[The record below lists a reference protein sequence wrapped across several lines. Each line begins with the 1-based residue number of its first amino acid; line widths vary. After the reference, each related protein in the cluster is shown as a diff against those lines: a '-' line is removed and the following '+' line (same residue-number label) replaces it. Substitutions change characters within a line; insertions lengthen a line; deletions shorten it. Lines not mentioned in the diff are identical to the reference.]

1 MRTEAVEDYLKTIY
15 LVETERGE
23 VTTVELAARME
34 ISAPSVTGMLKKLA
48 ELKLVKHEPYHGVVL
63 TAAGRKIAL
72 EVIRHHRLLE
82 LYLSEAL
89 GYSWDKVHDE
99 AEKLEH
105 HISEEF
111 EDKIAALLGNPVTD
125 PHGDPIPAKDGTIP
139 PQNTVRLPEAD
150 DGESVMV
157 TRVTA
162 QNAEQL
168 TYLGSLGIRPEVSVT
183 IVNKAPFDGPVHL
196 RVGTASHHVGL
207 NLARQIFIRRKNKR

>member
-15 LVETERGE
+15 LVETELGA
-23 VTTVELAARME
+23 VTTVELAARMK

-48 ELKLVKHEPYHGVVL
+48 ELKLVKHEPYHGVML

-82 LYLSEAL
+82 LYLAEAL

-139 PQNTVRLPEAD
+139 PQNTVRLPEAAA
-150 DGESVMV
+150 GESVFV

-168 TYLGSLGIRPEVSVT
+168 TYLGSLGIRPEASVT
-183 IVNKAPFDGPVHL
+183 VIDKAPFDGPVHV
-196 RVGTASHHVGL
+196 RVGTANHHVGL
-207 NLARQIFIRRKNKR
+207 NLARHIFIRRKNKR

>member
-1 MRTEAVEDYLKTIY
+1 MRTEAVEDYLKSIY
-15 LVETERGE
+15 LVETEQGE
-23 VTTVELAARME
+23 VTTQVVAERME
-34 ISAPSVTGMLKKLA
+34 VSAPSATGMLKKLA

-82 LYLSEAL
+82 LYLAEAL
-89 GYSWDKVHDE
+89 GYSWDKVHAE

-125 PHGDPIPAKDGTIP
+125 PHGDPIPAKDGTLP
-139 PQNTVRLPEAD
+139 PQNTIRLPDAD
-150 DGESVMV
+150 AGESVLV

-168 TYLGSLGIRPEVSVT
+168 TYLGSLGIRPDASITLVH
-183 IVNKAPFDGPVHL
+183 KAPFDGPVHL
-196 RVGTASHHVGL
+196 RVGAASHHVGL

>member
-15 LVETERGE
+15 LVETEQE
-23 VTTVELAARME
+23 AVTTVELAARME

-82 LYLSEAL
+82 LYLAEAL
-89 GYSWDKVHDE
+89 GYSWDKVHAE

-139 PQNTVRLPEAD
+139 PQNTVRLPDAD
-150 DGESVMV
+150 AGESVLV

-168 TYLGSLGIRPEVSVT
+168 TYLGSLGIRPEASLTV
-183 IVNKAPFDGPVHL
+183 IDKAPFDGPVHL
-196 RVGTASHHVGL
+196 RVGTANHHVGL
-207 NLARQIFIRRKNKR
+207 NLARQIFIRRKTKR

>member
-15 LVETERGE
+15 LVETERGA
-23 VTTVELAARME
+23 VTTVELAARMK

-48 ELKLVKHEPYHGVVL
+48 ELKLVKHEPYHGAVL

-82 LYLSEAL
+82 LYLAEAL

-111 EDKIAALLGNPVTD
+111 EDKIAALLGDPVTD

-139 PQNTVRLPEAD
+139 PQNTVRLPDAD
-150 DGESVMV
+150 AGESVLV

-168 TYLGSLGIRPEVSVT
+168 TYLGSLGIRPKANVT
-183 IVNKAPFDGPVHL
+183 LVAKAPFDGPVHL

-207 NLARQIFIRRKNKR
+207 NLARHIFIRRKNKG

>member
-15 LVETERGE
+15 LVETEQE
-23 VTTVELAARME
+23 AVTTVELAARMK

-82 LYLSEAL
+82 LYLAEAL

-139 PQNTVRLPEAD
+139 PQNTVRLPDAD
-150 DGESVMV
+150 AGESVLV

-168 TYLGSLGIRPEVSVT
+168 TYLGSLGIRPEASLTV
-183 IVNKAPFDGPVHL
+183 IDKAPFDGPVHL
-196 RVGTASHHVGL
+196 RVGTANHHVGL
-207 NLARQIFIRRKNKR
+207 NLARQIFIRRKTKR

>member
-1 MRTEAVEDYLKTIY
+1 MRTEAVEDYLKSIY
-15 LVETERGE
+15 LVETEQGE
-23 VTTVELAARME
+23 VTTQVVAERME
-34 ISAPSVTGMLKKLA
+34 VSAPSATGMLKKLA

-82 LYLSEAL
+82 LYLAEAL
-89 GYSWDKVHDE
+89 GYSWDKVHAE

-139 PQNTVRLPEAD
+139 PQNSIRLPDATPNET
-150 DGESVMV
+150 VIV
-157 TRVTA
+157 TRVAA
-162 QNAEQL
+162 QDAEQL
-168 TYLGSLGIRPEVSVT
+168 TYLGSLGIRPDASITLVA
-183 IVNKAPFDGPVHL
+183 KAPFDGPVQL
-196 RVGTASHHVGL
+196 RVGGNNHHVGL
-207 NLARQIFIRRKNKR
+207 NLARQIFIRRKSKR